1 LDYYSD
7 EGDYPLRKKFR
18 PLLAAIAV
26 LSACQISLAGDK
38 PDIKAGM
45 DQCMKSYA
53 VFPLSAKEEFRTFM
67 GVSKERAPAV
77 FCQRL
82 VKAMAS
88 GRITYSDINR
98 LQENRHS
105 EVWKVIKGR

>member
-1 LDYYSD
+1 MYEELCC
-7 EGDYPLRKKFR
+7 L
-18 PLLAAIAV
+18 
-26 LSACQISLAGDK
+26 
-38 PDIKAGM
+38 
-45 DQCMKSYA
+45 
-53 VFPLSAKEEFRTFM
+53 PLSAKEEFRTFM